1 MTSVQQKRCRGK
13 SLVQWVESNRN
24 MLVVCS
30 GNPVLVTFPST
41 AGPLTVNYLFNL
53 IVISISVTATGGASV
68 AFAPSPST
76 FSSNAAKYGYDTPV
90 ASATSGTAAATA
102 GKYPR
107 SATVPR
113 PQPQPRRPSSR
124 VEAINHFVRPAST
137 TFAADYRKR

>member
-1 MTSVQQKRCRGK
+1 M
-13 SLVQWVESNRN
+13 
-24 MLVVCS
+24 
-30 GNPVLVTFPST
+30 
-41 AGPLTVNYLFNL
+41 NL
-53 IVISISVTATGGASV
+53 IVVSISATTTGASV

-90 ASATSGTAAATA
+90 ASTTSGSA

-113 PQPQPRRPSSR
+113 PQPQPRRPPSR

-137 TFAADYRKR
+137 TFAADFRKR

>member
-30 GNPVLVTFPST
+30 SFPLPVTFPST
-41 AGPLTVNYLFNL
+41 ARPLTVNYLFNS
-53 IVISISVTATGGASV
+53 IVISISATATGASV

-90 ASATSGTAAATA
+90 ASTTSGTAAAAA

>member
-1 MTSVQQKRCRGK
+1 
-13 SLVQWVESNRN
+13 

-30 GNPVLVTFPST
+30 SFPVPVTFPST

-53 IVISISVTATGGASV
+53 IVISISATATGASV

-90 ASATSGTAAATA
+90 ASTTSGTAAAVA

-113 PQPQPRRPSSR
+113 PQPRRPSSR